1 MIITLYIIHK
11 LGKYI
16 KNKNRLITSF
26 NHNFYF
32 NYPNTFT
39 ETSWPHRMMQEDVLP
54 AFKEL
59 AQKIIWRHLKSSTIP
74 CHMLQK
80 VYITNQQR
88 GEEHQAEKSSHRK
101 KGLIGY

>member
-1 MIITLYIIHK
+1 
-11 LGKYI
+11 
-16 KNKNRLITSF
+16 
-26 NHNFYF
+26 
-32 NYPNTFT
+32 
-39 ETSWPHRMMQEDVLP
+39 MMQQDVLP

-80 VYITNQQR
+80 VYITNQQW